1 MAQPLKLEIRDY
13 NGWRISFAYCGLAR
27 FWCGRSGWHISC
39 KFLNA
44 IWWVLMFYLWTKSLF
59 LPGRPILCWSHR
71 NSYRSKMDNF
81 RGKSPLTSQLRNES
95 ELGSHQKSVHFFT
108 LVSFENIKVL
118 YSARTQK
125 IRSSRGDTTLR
136 DWGGKY
142 NRYRHGAN
150 LNDKPP
156 LSCPQPLGR
165 TQPRS

>member
-1 MAQPLKLEIRDY
+1 MAQPFKLEIRDY

-39 KFLNA
+39 KFPNA
-44 IWWVLMFYLWTKSLF
+44 IRWVLMFYLWTKSLF
-59 LPGRPILCWSHR
+59 IPGRPILCWSHR

-95 ELGSHQKSVHFFT
+95 DLGSHQKSVHFFT

-125 IRSSRGDTTLR
+125 IRSSRGDTTYRVALHATKNDVIQLVDVIFWIRKKFWKAVKLR
-136 DWGGKY
+136 F
-142 NRYRHGAN
+142 
-150 LNDKPP
+150 
-156 LSCPQPLGR
+156 
-165 TQPRS
+165 